1 MTPFVEKT
9 IEEKR
14 AALKAMSDAVLLT
27 PWHREDLEPLT
38 TVERDRLINYRHD
51 TLGFYNYCDTIVPS
65 APKSVEEIAD
75 VNAVLDRWCEFY
87 TDLRDWNN
95 TENATRAANDL
106 NPVNKVIQS
115 ECAFIGTFRC
125 QLPSGGNDD

>member
-65 APKSVEEIAD
+65 APKSAEEIAD

-87 TDLRDWNN
+87 
-95 TENATRAANDL
+95 NDL